1 MPPSSPVLRP
11 SSVAALSALVISLA
25 GPAAA
30 QPEPRLPSLTPG
42 VFESRGTAPRVSLPD
57 IPRQPLTGLT
67 PPPRTWVV
75 PEDREPATAPFAP
88 DPDGLP
94 ELVLDAPPA
103 PEIAPRESRHLR
115 LEAGGGLQYA
125 RYARVDLATTGESAV
140 FLVDADYEGL
150 DRRSTPAYTGHDRY
164 RVAASGQ
171 SLAAGRLSLGAHA
184 AHDSYSL
191 LAASQRRRS
200 AWGGF
205 LGSEGVGRTPFRV
218 RLGYDY
224 ARLYDADGA
233 GPETTEG
240 RMDLAAS
247 VAPGRVRLD
256 AAGGASGAGS
266 AFGTDIRYGSVG
278 AAVALGRPD
287 GARATLGVRAMGFDA
302 STVNSAQAV
311 GPVVDLHLPLRASG
325 LAAFAVNDPR
335 VAVRSLGS
343 LTDALPFL
351 LPGPAVVPDV
361 IAVDARAGLALD
373 RGAVRARVFGT
384 ALVAPTYLTVIAP
397 GGSAFLSEAYVDA
410 RAFGV
415 GADLAVGT
423 STGVTGTA
431 AVEVRRGRT
440 DTGLELGLFAPVVGQ
455 AGVQVP
461 VGRVRLG
468 LSAYGE
474 AERPDGTGGTAPA
487 WGRARVEATYAFPSP
502 FAVVLA
508 ADRLV
513 GTAERWP
520 GFPEAPYTVTLG
532 LRLTR

>member
-1 MPPSSPVLRP
+1 MTRRP
-11 SSVAALSALVISLA
+11 LLLAAAVGAACLA
-25 GPAAA
+25 PAAA

-57 IPRQPLTGLT
+57 IPRQPLSGLT

-94 ELVLDAPPA
+94 KLVLEAPPE
-103 PEIAPRESRHLR
+103 PEVAPRESRHLR
-115 LEAGGGLQYA
+115 VEAGGGSHYA
-125 RYARVDLATTGESAV
+125 RYARVDLATTGEGAV
-140 FLVDADYEGL
+140 FVVDADYDGL
-150 DRRSTPAYTGHDRY
+150 DRRQTPSYTAHDRY
-164 RVAASGQ
+164 RLAASGQ
-171 SLAAGRLSLGAHA
+171 SLAAGRLSIGAHA
-184 AHDSYSL
+184 AHDSYSFPY
-191 LAASQRRRS
+191 ASQRRRS
-200 AWGGF
+200 AWGGS
-205 LGSEGVGRTPFRV
+205 LGSEGVGRTPFRLA
-218 RLGYDY
+218 LGYDY

-233 GPETTEG
+233 EPETTEG

-256 AAGGASGAGS
+256 AAGGVSGAGS

-278 AAVALGRPD
+278 AAVVLGRAD

-302 STVNSAQAV
+302 STIASARAV
-311 GPVVDLHLPLRASG
+311 APVVDVHLPLGDGG
-325 LAAFAVNDPR
+325 LAAFATNDPR

-343 LTDALPFL
+343 LTDMLPFL
-351 LPGPAVVPDV
+351 LPEPVVAPDV

-384 ALVAPTYLTVIAP
+384 ALVAPTYLTIIAP
-397 GGSAFLSEAYVDA
+397 GGGAGLSEAYVDA

-415 GADLAVGT
+415 GADLAVGRPD
-423 STGVTGTA
+423 GVTGTA
-431 AVEVRRGRT
+431 AVEARRGRT
-440 DTGLELGLFAPVVGQ
+440 DTGLDLGLFAPVVGEL
-455 AGVQVP
+455 GVQVP

-468 LSAYGE
+468 VSAYGE
-474 AERPDGTGGTAPA
+474 AERPNGTGGTAPA
-487 WGRARVEATYAFPSP
+487 WGRARVEGTYAFPGP

-508 ADRLV
+508 ADRLL

-520 GFPEAPYTVTLG
+520 GFPEAPYAVTLG

>member
-1 MPPSSPVLRP
+1 MHP
-11 SSVAALSALVISLA
+11 SSVRRPSRLALLLVALAA
-25 GPAAA
+25 PAVSA

-94 ELVLDAPPA
+94 EMVLDAPPE

-125 RYARVDLATTGESAV
+125 RYARLDLATTGEGAV
-140 FLVDADYEGL
+140 FLIDADYDGL

-164 RVAASGQ
+164 RITASGQ
-171 SLAAGRLSLGAHA
+171 SLAAGRLSLRAHA

-200 AWGGF
+200 AWGGAI
-205 LGSEGVGRTPFRV
+205 GSEGLGRTPFRAT
-218 RLGYDY
+218 LSYDY
-224 ARLYDADGA
+224 ARLYDADGV
-233 GPETTEG
+233 GPESTEG
-240 RMDLAAS
+240 RIDLSAS
-247 VAPGRVRLD
+247 VAPGRARLD
-256 AAGGASGAGS
+256 AAAGASGAGS
-266 AFGTDIRYGSVG
+266 AFGTDVRYGSLG

-287 GARATLGVRAMGFDA
+287 GARATLGLRAMGFDA
-302 STVNSAQAV
+302 STVASAQAI
-311 GPVVDLHLPLRASG
+311 GPVVDLYLPLRRAG
-325 LAAFAVNDPR
+325 VGAFVVNDPR

-343 LTDALPFL
+343 LTDVLPFL
-351 LPGPAVVPDV
+351 VPGPVVAPDV

-373 RGAVRARVFGT
+373 GGAVRARVFGS
-384 ALVAPTYLTVIAP
+384 ALVAPTYLTFVAP
-397 GGSAFLSEAYVDA
+397 GAGDLSEAYVDA
-410 RAFGV
+410 RAVGV

-423 STGVTGTA
+423 SRGITGTA

-440 DTGLELGLFAPVVGQ
+440 DTGLELGLFAPVVGE

-487 WGRARVEATYAFPSP
+487 WGRARLEGTYAFPGP
-502 FAVVLA
+502 FAVLLA

-520 GFPEAPYTVTLG
+520 GFPEAPYVVTLG

>member
-1 MPPSSPVLRP
+1 MKSLLSIVVLLVALASSA
-11 SSVAALSALVISLA
+11 S
-25 GPAAA
+25 A

-75 PEDREPATAPFAP
+75 PEDRAPATAPFAP

-94 ELVLDAPPA
+94 ELVLDAPPE
-103 PEIAPRESRHLR
+103 PEIAPRESRYVR
-115 LEAGGGLQYA
+115 LEAGGGTRYA
-125 RYARVDLATTGESAV
+125 RYARVDLATAGEGAV

-150 DRRSTPAYTGHDRY
+150 ELRDTPAYTAHDRY
-164 RVAASGQ
+164 RIAASGQ
-171 SLAAGRLSLGAHA
+171 SLAAGRLSIGAHA
-184 AHDSYSL
+184 AHDSYSFPFGT
-191 LAASQRRRS
+191 QRRRA
-200 AWGGF
+200 AWGG
-205 LGSEGVGRTPFRV
+205 LVGSEGVGRTPFRAT
-218 RLGYDY
+218 LGYDY
-224 ARLYDADGA
+224 ARLYSADGTE
-233 GPETTEG
+233 PESTEG
-240 RMDLAAS
+240 RMDLTAR

-256 AAGGASGAGS
+256 ASGGVSGAGS
-266 AFGTDIRYGSVG
+266 AFGTDVRYGSLG
-278 AAVALGRPD
+278 AAVALGPPD
-287 GARATLGVRAMGFDA
+287 GARATLGVRVMGFDA
-302 STVNSAQAV
+302 STLASAQAV
-311 GPVVDLHLPLRASG
+311 GPVVDVHLPLRRSG
-325 LAAFAVNDPR
+325 VAAFVTNDPR
-335 VAVRSLGS
+335 VEVRSLGS

-351 LPGPAVVPDV
+351 LPEPVVAPDV
-361 IAVDARAGLALD
+361 IAIDARAGLALD

-384 ALVAPTYLTVIAP
+384 ALYAPTYLTAIAP
-397 GGSAFLSEAYVDA
+397 GGGSYLSESYVDA
-410 RAFGV
+410 RAVGV

-423 STGVTGTA
+423 ADGVSATA
-431 AVEVRRGRT
+431 TVEARRGRT
-440 DTGLELGLFAPVVGQ
+440 DTGLELGLFAPVVGE

-474 AERPDGTGGTAPA
+474 SERPDGVGGTAPA
-487 WGRARVEATYAFPSP
+487 WGRARLEGTYAFPGP